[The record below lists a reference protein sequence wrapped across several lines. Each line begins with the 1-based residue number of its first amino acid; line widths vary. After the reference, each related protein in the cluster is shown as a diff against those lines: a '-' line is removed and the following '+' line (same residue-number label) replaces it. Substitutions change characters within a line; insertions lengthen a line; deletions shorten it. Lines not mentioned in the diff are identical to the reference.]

1 MMLAQPDPHFLLPSA
16 LPTWLIAPAALA
28 AIALWVLSH
37 RLLQRYLPDG
47 HRVARGLIRTAV
59 GFIAALLVIQWLHR
73 TLTLTT
79 NWPLWPIALAA
90 GVGVELLLW
99 FYALERRTVS
109 RRVGLALVAMRVA
122 VLVVVLAMLT
132 QPVHSFTLRET
143 TDRYVAVLID
153 ESASMRL
160 ADPQRSA
167 SAQLRLARAMDVDAP
182 DRPYLLDDVRHE
194 LDAIAEEVA
203 AVGERIALLE
213 TLKRPQREEQLAEAR
228 DELHHAVKNIVGR
241 AKALPARVEAPL
253 NGGETL
259 PDELRARLGDLKG
272 RISVH
277 VRDRLTEAA
286 GVLEDDDTKRL
297 AARLGR
303 LREILRSVSAAAR
316 EAAPPA
322 STISETLDERFLA
335 SLPHK
340 TRDAINAVC
349 ARSRSQ
355 LARDVLFHAP
365 DDGGESLHESLAGNY
380 TLRALRFAESPTEAR
395 LASMRDDYGTSAGVQ
410 PTTAP
415 SSLDANYQAT
425 DLAEAMSEALASL
438 PNGRLSGVVILTD
451 GRHTGPDNPAP
462 LARRLGQLGAP
473 VCSVVLGANRPPID
487 GAITD
492 VDAPETVFLEDE
504 VHVRAEVKLT
514 GMGGREVKVSLRRDG
529 KTVDKQTVRVP
540 TGSDDFRREVRF
552 SHEPDKEG
560 LRQYVVHLDAADDE
574 ITAENNEYPVTIS
587 VTKDRVHVLLIE
599 GRPRWEFRYIKN
611 LFADRDK
618 SVKLQYVLMN
628 PDNVAGRTDR
638 PEVFASVTAEDGQ
651 VEATRLPRTE
661 ADWLKFDVV
670 ILGDVDPAAVTD
682 EHRAIL
688 DKFVTSRGGTLV
700 AIAGQYH
707 QPHAYHGTKLADLL
721 PVTFPSEKELIAAH
735 TRRSG
740 KDEKNP
746 DPRESPINAGVRS
759 PETIFRMALTQ
770 EGLNSV
776 VMSQA
781 VATEE
786 NRQAWEAVP
795 ELYWRYPIT
804 EAKEAATVLAYARP
818 GVRKGDHPEFD
829 DEPWNR
835 PAPGRADRKAS
846 ATTSMARL
854 GEARE
859 KELQRR
865 LAFEREH
872 ALIVQQQVAMGRVL
886 FLGFDRTWRF
896 RYRIGDTVH
905 HKFWGQVIRWATADK
920 LSGGTAHVKIGT
932 DRTRYRPGH
941 DVVVRAKLVDEEF
954 NPLQSDDVHA
964 VVYREDE
971 AVLRRKL
978 TPREGSVGLYEGDLG
993 ELPGG
998 SYRVELEADVARPL
1012 LAKKGLKTVS
1022 TQFSVDPAVPAEQ
1035 MELGATRE
1043 LPSQLAALS
1052 GGAVYD
1058 VADARELIGRLGEPS
1073 EVYEDHQQ
1081 IVLWDSWGLLVGV
1094 VLLTGAEWI
1103 TRKKVGL
1110 P

>member
-1 MMLAQPDPHFLLPSA
+1 MTLAQPNPHFLLPAA
-16 LPTWLIAPAALA
+16 LPTWLIALAALA
-28 AIALWVLSH
+28 VVAVWVASH
-37 RLLQRYLPDG
+37 RALGRYLPDR
-47 HRVARGLIRTAV
+47 HRMARGLIRAAV
-59 GFIAALLVIQWLHR
+59 GFVAALLVIQWLHR
-73 TLTLTT
+73 ALTLTT

-109 RRVGLALVAMRVA
+109 RKAGLALAAMRVA
-122 VLVVVLAMLT
+122 LLALVLTMLT

-167 SAQLRLARAMDVDAP
+167 SAQLRLARAMDVTVP
-182 DRPYLLDDVRHE
+182 DRPCSLDEVRDE
-194 LDAIAEEVA
+194 LDAIAENVA

-213 TLKRPQREEQLAEAR
+213 TLKRPQREQQLAEAR
-228 DELHHAVKNIVGR
+228 EDLRQAVENILSR
-241 AKALPARVEAPL
+241 ARTLPARVETPL
-253 NGGETL
+253 NGSEKL
-259 PDELRARLGDLKG
+259 PDQLRPRLGDLKG
-272 RISVH
+272 RLSVH
-277 VRDRLTEAA
+277 VRDRLSEASR
-286 GVLEDDDTKRL
+286 VLKDDDAKRL

-316 EAAPPA
+316 EAAPLA

-335 SLPHK
+335 SLPAK
-340 TRDAINAVC
+340 TRDAINTVC

-355 LARDVLFHAP
+355 LARDVLFHTPA
-365 DDGGESLHESLAGNY
+365 DGGESLHESLAGNY
-380 TLRALRFAESPTEAR
+380 TLRAIRFAASPTEAQ
-395 LASMRDDYGTSAGVQ
+395 LASMRDQYGTSAGAEA
-410 PTTAP
+410 TTAP
-415 SSLDANYQAT
+415 SLLDANYQAT
-425 DLAEAMSEALASL
+425 DLAGAMNEALASL
-438 PNGRLSGVVILTD
+438 PNGRLSGVVVLTD
-451 GRHTGPDNPAP
+451 GRHTGPDDPAP

-487 GAITD
+487 AAITD

-514 GMGGREVKVSLRRDG
+514 GLGGRKVEVSLRRDG

-540 TGSDDFRREVRF
+540 AGSDDFRREVRF

-560 LRQYVVHLDAADDE
+560 LRQYVVHLDAVDDE

-618 SVKLQYVLMN
+618 SVKLQQVLVN
-628 PDNVAGRTDR
+628 PDSVAGRENR
-638 PEVFASVTAEDGQ
+638 PEVFASVSAEDGQ

-688 DKFVTSRGGTLV
+688 EKFVTVRGGTLAV
-700 AIAGQYH
+700 IAGQYH

-721 PVTFPSEKELIAAH
+721 PVTFPSEKELLAARDK
-735 TRRSG
+735 TAD
-740 KDEKNP
+740 KDEKGSK
-746 DPRESPINAGVRS
+746 PRRSPVLGGVRS
-759 PETIFRMALTQ
+759 AEEVFRIALTQ
-770 EGLNSV
+770 EGLRSV

-781 VATEE
+781 VASEE
-786 NRQAWEAVP
+786 NREVWGTVP

-804 EAKEAATVLAYARP
+804 EAKESATVLAYARP
-818 GVRKGDHPEFD
+818 GVRKGDHLEFD
-829 DEPWNR
+829 PAPWNR
-835 PAPGRADRKAS
+835 PAPGRAGQKAP

-859 KELQRR
+859 KELRRR

-920 LSGGTAHVKIGT
+920 LSGGTTHVKIGT

-954 NPLQSDDVHA
+954 NALRSDDVHA
-964 VVYREDE
+964 VVYRRDE
-971 AVLRRKL
+971 VVLRRTL
-978 TPREGSVGLYEGDLG
+978 APREGSVGLYEGNLG

-998 SYRVELEADVARPL
+998 SYRVELVAEVAKPL
-1012 LAKKGLKTVS
+1012 LAKKGLKAVS

-1035 MELGATRE
+1035 TELGATRE

-1081 IVLWDSWGLLVGV
+1081 IVLWDSWGLLAVV
-1094 VLLTGAEWI
+1094 VLLASAEWI
-1103 TRKKVGL
+1103 IRKKVGL